1 MELNLAR
8 DVKNT
13 NKGFFRYIEI
23 RDRQKSMYPS
33 EKTKRKSWSPQT
45 WRRLRYVTI
54 YLPRCLLPV
63 RLHVPLVSLNSRG
76 ALGEQNPSSVRAKQV
91 LRPHH
96 EDECIHAYGA
106 G

>member
-33 EKTKRKSWSPQT
+33 EKRKE
-45 WRRLRYVTI
+45 RADLLR
-54 YLPRCLLPV
+54 
-63 RLHVPLVSLNSRG
+63 H
-76 ALGEQNPSSVRAKQV
+76 GE
-91 LRPHH
+91 
-96 EDECIHAYGA
+96 G
-106 G
+106 